1 MNTEEQKQK
10 LLTMKQELETELSS
24 LGRKVN
30 ESGDWIVV
38 PDEGDG
44 TTADPI
50 DNADITEDFEEK
62 IAVLKVLE
70 ERYLQIQKALAAIE
84 EGTYGVCE
92 VSGEAISE
100 ERLVAN
106 PSATTCI
113 EHAK

>member
-1 MNTEEQKQK
+1 MNIEEQKQK
-10 LLTMKQELETELSS
+10 LLAMKEELETELSS

-30 ESGDWIVV
+30 DEDDWIVV

-70 ERYLQIQKALAAIE
+70 ERYTQIQKALTAIE
-84 EGTYGVCE
+84 NGTYGICE
-92 VSGEAISE
+92 VSGERISE
-100 ERLVAN
+100 ERLMAN
-106 PSATTCI
+106 PSATTSVN
-113 EHAK
+113 HA